1 MNTQMN
7 EVRSESEV
15 NIPAFRLENMS
26 IAYSGNVAVSGVT
39 VDIPQKQLTALIGPS
54 GCGKST
60 ILRSL
65 CRLNDLI
72 PGVEISGRVEL
83 FRQDLRQ
90 MEAITVHRRVG
101 MVFQRPNPF
110 PKSIYENI
118 ALGLRVNGYRGK
130 IDEMVERSLQQ
141 VALWDEVKDRLRSNA
156 LNLSGGQ
163 QQRLCIAR
171 ALALQPEVILMD
183 EPCSA
188 LDPIASLRIDNL
200 LNQLKQFYT
209 LVVVTHNLQ
218 QAARIADQVA
228 FFNTNRA
235 EGRIYGTLAEFG
247 PVVQVFSEPQKQETY
262 DYVNARSN

>member
-1 MNTQMN
+1 MNTQIN
-7 EVRSESEV
+7 EVRSDIGEEA
-15 NIPAFRLENMS
+15 PAFRLEKMS

-39 VDIPQKQLTALIGPS
+39 LNIPQKQLMALIGPS

-72 PGVEISGRVEL
+72 PGVEVSGRISL
-83 FRQDLRQ
+83 FHEDIRQ
-90 MEAITVHRRVG
+90 MDAIAVHRRVG

-118 ALGLRVNGYRGK
+118 ALGLRVNGYRGR

-141 VALWDEVKDRLRSNA
+141 VALWDEVKDRLRSSA

-171 ALALQPEVILMD
+171 ALSLQPEVILMD

-200 LNQLKQFYT
+200 LNQLKQYYT

-218 QAARIADQVA
+218 QAARISDSVA
-228 FFNTNRA
+228 FFNTNNDN
-235 EGRIYGTLAEFG
+235 GRIYGTLAEYG
-247 PVVQVFSEPQKQETY
+247 PVVQVFSEPQKKETY